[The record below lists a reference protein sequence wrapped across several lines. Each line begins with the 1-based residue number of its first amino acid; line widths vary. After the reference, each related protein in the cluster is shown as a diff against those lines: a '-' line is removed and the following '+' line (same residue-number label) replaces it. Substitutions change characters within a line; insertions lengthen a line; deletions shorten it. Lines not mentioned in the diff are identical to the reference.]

1 MSEEI
6 IKFINEE
13 RERGGLQE
21 LYILNTAVNTLKPFG
36 FKDIDILIKNI
47 ESLNDKKIEILKSLI
62 NKIKV
67 ERERK
72 EGLSLRTVKKLYE
85 YVEIEHYFI

>member
-1 MSEEI
+1 LSEEI
-6 IKFINEE
+6 IKFIDEE

-36 FKDIDILIKNI
+36 FKDIDILVKNI
-47 ESLNDKKIEILKSLI
+47 ESLNDKEIEVLKNLI

-67 ERERK
+67 EREWMG
-72 EGLSLRTVKKLYE
+72 ELSPRTMKKLIE
-85 YVEIEHYFI
+85 YVEVEDYFI